1 MFTFLHFPMVAGIV
15 FFAVAA
21 KKAVAHPDDPLS
33 SAGRFALGAGIAMFL
48 LGFLGG
54 RFRLIRKVAVE
65 RVAAAIG
72 VGVLAAVGGDLD
84 AVALIALAV
93 GIVAVALVIEAIR
106 LREPRASAR

>member
-1 MFTFLHFPMVAGIV
+1 VRADPRVRGRIARDVFTFLHFPMVAGIV

-65 RVAAAIG
+65 RVAAALG
-72 VGVLAAVGGDLD
+72 VGVLAALGGELD
-84 AVALIALAV
+84 AK
-93 GIVAVALVIEAIR
+93 
-106 LREPRASAR
+106 P